1 MGLSLSSFL
10 KLFEKKK
17 NTFEKQNNPTH
28 TNSNPIATPG
38 LLTLDI
44 SSQHVQLYSASPENI
59 SNDALR
65 VAAEVMTPGNDLPHT
80 PFIRLLSG
88 TLAEFLQY
96 SGADASR
103 WLINTAHDLCD
114 PKHRRGSLYILR
126 GEEWVLVVDADPLTA
141 SQYLYHLGPGVTV
154 GLSKIS
160 RRAGRSRTST
170 IGNASTMANHV
181 MQRDGKCWVT
191 RARRILIN
199 SHICPKR
206 MGDHTAR
213 NILRTFTTLDPS
225 ADVSIFDEIFGL
237 NLISYLDGLFD
248 VYELGFYYI
257 SPGLYECHVFANS
270 DDEDYTVVGVF
281 ERGDNCYNY
290 PLLHGQPASPPQ
302 PHSHNLPPAGLF
314 RWHYM
319 QCVIRRFGH
328 DNYKDLPNIYL
339 FEFPLR
345 MEGDSDD
352 NGTDSEAQWPSMLL
366 DLGRDA
372 ESAIAEHA
380 EHQQAVQKWRSLIT

>member
-257 SPGLYECHVFANS
+257 SPVRSLY
-270 DDEDYTVVGVF
+270 
-281 ERGDNCYNY
+281 
-290 PLLHGQPASPPQ
+290 LLISKISIDQPFRAFMSAMCLPIQ
-302 PHSHNLPPAGLF
+302 MMKITLWLEYLKEETTATTTLSFMGNLQA
-314 RWHYM
+314 
-319 QCVIRRFGH
+319 
-328 DNYKDLPNIYL
+328 LPNPTATIFLQQAY
-339 FEFPLR
+339 FT
-345 MEGDSDD
+345 
-352 NGTDSEAQWPSMLL
+352 GTTCNVSSG
-366 DLGRDA
+366 DLGMITIKTFQIFISLNFLFGWKGILMTMAQTVR
-372 ESAIAEHA
+372 HNG
-380 EHQQAVQKWRSLIT
+380 HQCFWI